1 MSDNIIN
8 SNVDSA
14 SAVGAQTPKT
24 VKSSPSR
31 NTTVKNTPVRRR
43 KGKSLEKS
51 KAKKGYLFVLPFII
65 GFFFFYM
72 PMIVESIQY
81 SFSEFKI
88 DRIQGLTLKNVGID
102 NYEYALFED
111 TEFVPTLIGSL
122 KELLFDVPAIVIFS
136 LFIAIILNGKMAGR
150 AAFRAIFFI
159 PVIVSTG
166 IIEAIDMQD
175 TIGANLSSGASI
187 DTGGGQTSSAG
198 TEIISS
204 LDVQRFF
211 SSMQVGTELVQY
223 VTGIV
228 NNVYNIINRSGV
240 QMLVFLAGLQ
250 SISPAIYESCFIEG
264 ASSWETFWKITF
276 PMISPMILVNTIYTI
291 IDSFV
296 SESNTVMRYISDV
309 YDGSIQHAVV
319 RSTAMSW
326 IYFIV
331 VLLILLVA
339 SALLS
344 AYVFYQR
351 KDA

>member
-1 MSDNIIN
+1 MN
-8 SNVDSA
+8 
-14 SAVGAQTPKT
+14 QTNTKAAAKPAPK
-24 VKSSPSR
+24 K
-31 NTTVKNTPVRRR
+31 R

-51 KAKKGYLFVLPFII
+51 KAKKGYFFVLPFIL
-65 GFFFFYM
+65 GFFLIYL
-72 PMIVESIQY
+72 PLIVESIQY
-81 SFSEFKI
+81 SFSTITVNGKLGGI
-88 DRIQGLTLKNVGID
+88 VLKNAGFE

-111 TEFVPTLIGSL
+111 TSFVPTLIGSL

-166 IIEAIDMQD
+166 IIEAIDLQNSLAA
-175 TIGANLSSGASI
+175 GLSSGNTI
-187 DTGGGQTSSAG
+187 DTGGGQTTSAG
-198 TEIISS
+198 TQIISS

-211 SSMQVGTELVQY
+211 ANMQVGKDLVNY

-228 NNVYNIINRSGV
+228 NNVYDIINRSGV

-276 PMISPMILVNTIYTI
+276 PMISPMIFVNSIYTI
-291 IDSFV
+291 IDAFV
-296 SESNTVMRYISDV
+296 SETNTVMSYISDV
-309 YDGSIQHAVV
+309 YDSSIQHATV

-326 IYFIV
+326 IYFVI
-331 VLLILLVA
+331 VLLILGIV
-339 SALLS
+339 SAILS

>member
-1 MSDNIIN
+1 MN
-8 SNVDSA
+8 
-14 SAVGAQTPKT
+14 QTNTKAAAKPAPK
-24 VKSSPSR
+24 K
-31 NTTVKNTPVRRR
+31 R

-51 KAKKGYLFVLPFII
+51 KAKKGYFFVLPFIL
-65 GFFFFYM
+65 GFFLIYL
-72 PMIVESIQY
+72 PLIVESVQY
-81 SFSEFKI
+81 SFSEITINAKL
-88 DRIQGLTLKNVGID
+88 GGMVLKNVGFD

-111 TEFVPTLIGSL
+111 TSFVPTLMGSL

-166 IIEAIDMQD
+166 IIEAIDLQNSLAA
-175 TIGANLSSGASI
+175 GLSSGSTI
-187 DTGGGQTSSAG
+187 DTGGGQTTSAG
-198 TEIISS
+198 TQIISS

-211 SSMQVGTELVQY
+211 ANMQVGKELVGY

-228 NNVYNIINRSGV
+228 NNVYDIINRSGV

-276 PMISPMILVNTIYTI
+276 PMISPMIFVNSIYTI
-291 IDSFV
+291 IDAFV
-296 SESNTVMRYISDV
+296 SETNTVMGYISDV

-326 IYFIV
+326 IYFVI
-331 VLLILLVA
+331 VLLILGLV

>member
-1 MSDNIIN
+1 MN
-8 SNVDSA
+8 
-14 SAVGAQTPKT
+14 QTNTKTAAKPAPK
-24 VKSSPSR
+24 
-31 NTTVKNTPVRRR
+31 RR

-51 KAKKGYLFVLPFII
+51 KAKKGYFFVLPFIL
-65 GFFFFYM
+65 GFFLIYM
-72 PMIVESIQY
+72 PLIAESIQY
-81 SFSEFKI
+81 SFSEITINAKL
-88 DRIQGLTLKNVGID
+88 GGMVLKNVGFD

-111 TEFVPTLIGSL
+111 TSFVPTLIGSL

-166 IIEAIDMQD
+166 IIEAIDLQNSLAA
-175 TIGANLSSGASI
+175 GLSSGNTI
-187 DTGGGQTSSAG
+187 DTGGGQTTSTG
-198 TEIISS
+198 TQIISS

-211 SSMQVGTELVQY
+211 ANMQVGKELVGY
-223 VTGIV
+223 VTNIV
-228 NNVYNIINRSGV
+228 NNVYDIINRSGV

-276 PMISPMILVNTIYTI
+276 PMISPMILVNSIYTI
-291 IDSFV
+291 IDAFV
-296 SESNTVMRYISDV
+296 SETNTVMGYISDV

-326 IYFIV
+326 IYFVI
-331 VLLILLVA
+331 VLLILALV